1 MGRRDHRYYRWPG
14 RAAAGAPCLADN
26 APVDEVDAGPG
37 GPRLAQPL
45 RQGRALPGVAV
56 MQEFSGHAFSVP
68 PQPGGRAE
76 PNAPPGRDE
85 RPALQGPQPP
95 AATRGRWHRL
105 EQGIRKHCAGGA
117 GSTRLWRREYC
128 ARGSA
133 RLQGVFVMRQAIG
146 SGVPREDLFAQPG
159 PALRAE
165 VGDTLIVGSEGA
177 AGIPRIGEIV
187 AVVGPHGLPPYRVR
201 WLAGE
206 YESLI
211 EPGRSARVQ
220 KGHLARQTRDAP
232 GASRRGSRIPP
243 PRRGI
248 REGHRGRVPRPP
260 AARRARPGRR
270 PGTSRPCS

>member
-1 MGRRDHRYYRWPG
+1 
-14 RAAAGAPCLADN
+14 
-26 APVDEVDAGPG
+26 
-37 GPRLAQPL
+37 
-45 RQGRALPGVAV
+45 
-56 MQEFSGHAFSVP
+56 
-68 PQPGGRAE
+68 
-76 PNAPPGRDE
+76 
-85 RPALQGPQPP
+85 
-95 AATRGRWHRL
+95 
-105 EQGIRKHCAGGA
+105 
-117 GSTRLWRREYC
+117 
-128 ARGSA
+128 
-133 RLQGVFVMRQAIG
+133 MRQAIG

-232 GASRRGSRIPP
+232 GASRGGSRIPP

-260 AARRARPGRR
+260 AARTAPGLLNAPIATAHRPWSALLRWVLIRLPFFEVLPRGRFSARPAYA
-270 PGTSRPCS
+270 